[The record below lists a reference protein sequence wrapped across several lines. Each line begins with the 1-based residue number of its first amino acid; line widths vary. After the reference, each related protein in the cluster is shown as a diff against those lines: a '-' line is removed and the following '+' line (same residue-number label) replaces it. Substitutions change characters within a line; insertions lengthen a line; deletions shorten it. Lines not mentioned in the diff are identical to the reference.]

1 MTFAARGV
9 SGTEETF
16 TKGPGQGACAGILGG
31 HLEYPRHSRKLPG
44 FRAGSPGEQPWGTL
58 GSAWLAFTE
67 QQTEASARGHQVPL
81 PSGSLWPA
89 GNAEHR
95 RELVWP
101 VNAGGSSL
109 ALSSY
114 KGMVCN
120 IQLLPA

>member
-81 PSGSLWPA
+81 PSGSWPPGLSGA
-89 GNAEHR
+89 PSG
-95 RELVWP
+95 LQGTLST
-101 VNAGGSSL
+101 GGSWC
-109 ALSSY
+109 
-114 KGMVCN
+114 G
-120 IQLLPA
+120 LLMQVDPH